1 MEKPLAFTLG
11 IITGFIFVFIIT
23 YIISRIA
30 RKKSG
35 QRTNY
40 TGPKYDER
48 QLLARGRAYKAG
60 FFTMIF
66 YAALAGVLSDMYGI
80 HLLMSFAG
88 LWGGVTIS
96 LLVFIT
102 ICIVNDA
109 YMTLYEN
116 VRSVN
121 LLFGII
127 IVANLIGDFGMLRSH
142 VSLIEDGRLGIQC
155 VNIMALFLLTM
166 ILILLDAKVLYDKF
180 HDEGEDDI

>member
-1 MEKPLAFTLG
+1 MEKPLAFTIG
-11 IITGFIFVFIIT
+11 IITGFLFVFMIT

-35 QRTNY
+35 RHTNY

-60 FFTMIF
+60 FFTMIA
-66 YAALAGVLSDMYGI
+66 YVSLAGLLSEMFGNP
-80 HLLMSFAG
+80 LLMSFAG

-102 ICIVNDA
+102 ICILNDA

-155 VNIMALFLLTM
+155 VNLMALFLLTAA
-166 ILILLDAKVLYDKF
+166 LILLDTKVLYDKY
-180 HDEGEDDI
+180 HEEGEDDL